1 MLKKA
6 LTAIAMAGAATAAVA
21 GASPASASDTSGGDY
36 SQNVN
41 LLPHACIDI
50 DRINVGL
57 VNVPIDLLND
67 NDAINCD
74 EIRDSQVVKE
84 DKGTL
89 SDVAD
94 IGAYQR

>member
-6 LTAIAMAGAATAAVA
+6 LACAALAAAAATGA
-21 GASPASASDTSGGDY
+21 GMAPATASDTSGGDY

-41 LLPHACIDI
+41 LLPHPCIDV

-57 VNVPIDLLND
+57 VNVPVDVLND
-67 NDAINCD
+67 NDAIDCD

>member
-6 LTAIAMAGAATAAVA
+6 LTFAALAGAATAMAGAA
-21 GASPASASDTSGGDY
+21 PASASDTGGGDY

-41 LLPHACIDI
+41 LLPHACIDV

-57 VNVPIDLLND
+57 VNVPIDVLND
-67 NDAINCD
+67 NDAIDCD

>member
-6 LTAIAMAGAATAAVA
+6 LTFAALAGAATAMV
-21 GASPASASDTSGGDY
+21 GAAPASASDTSGGDY

-41 LLPHACIDI
+41 LLPHACIDV

-57 VNVPIDLLND
+57 VNVPIDVLND
-67 NDAINCD
+67 NDAIDCD